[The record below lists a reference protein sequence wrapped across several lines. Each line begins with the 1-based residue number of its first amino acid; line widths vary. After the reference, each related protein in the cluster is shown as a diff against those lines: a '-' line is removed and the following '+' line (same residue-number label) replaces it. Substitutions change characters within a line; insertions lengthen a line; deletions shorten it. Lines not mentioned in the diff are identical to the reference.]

1 MRVTVCEL
9 PDIPGD
15 LEGAWRGLVAHVR
28 EARSEL
34 VLLPELP
41 FAPWFGVRRE
51 FDAATWRGVVDGH
64 AAWASRLAELAPA
77 RVLSTRAVDAA
88 EGRFNE
94 AVVWDAAGGL
104 RGVHR
109 KRNLPDE
116 PGFWEAS
123 WYRRGSAPP
132 PAVSCGAA
140 SVSFQICTE
149 LWFLDVA
156 RALGKRGIHLLASP
170 RATPASSADKWIAGG
185 RVAAVVSGAFCL
197 SSNRAGRAAADPELT
212 FAGRGWVIGPEG
224 DVLALTSA
232 EEPFLTRDVDLAEAE
247 RAKRT
252 YPRYVAD

>member
-9 PDIPGD
+9 PDLP
-15 LEGAWRGLVAHVR
+15 EAFEEAWHGLVSHAR

-41 FAPWFGVRRE
+41 FAPWFGTRRE
-51 FDAATWRGVVDGH
+51 FDGATWRDVVARH
-64 AAWASRLAELAPA
+64 ADWESRLAELAPA
-77 RVLSTRAVDAA
+77 GVLSTRAIDRA

-94 AVVWDAAGGL
+94 AVAWDAAAGL

-109 KRNLPDE
+109 KRYLPDE

-132 PAVSCGAA
+132 PVVSCGAA

-156 RALGKRGIHLLASP
+156 RGLGKRGVHLLAAP

-197 SSNRAGRAAADPELT
+197 SSNRAGRSAADADLV
-212 FAGRGWVIGPEG
+212 FAGRGWIVGPEG
-224 DVLALTSA
+224 DVLALTSPG
-232 EEPFLTRDVDLAEAE
+232 EPFVTRDVDLAEAE
-247 RAKRT
+247 RAKKT